1 MKGSSL
7 KIASTSGKGN
17 FQIKK
22 GSLPMFEVKYT
33 SWFSGHAQTRFKGI
47 SIEIKPGNFWQT
59 KFMITRNGVEA
70 GEMVFHTKGFITIHL
85 FEGFSGHAANFQF
98 KPKGFWKSH
107 YLLLDEA
114 ENMVIRLHPKWVW
127 RKFSYDYEVEIQREA
142 YDEAFLTELLIYCGY
157 ACKIIQEKNAA
168 TTAAVT

>member
-1 MKGSSL
+1 MKAQSF
-7 KIASTSGKGN
+7 KIESTSGKGN

-33 SWFSGHAQTRFKGI
+33 SWFSGHAQTRFKGT
-47 SIEIKPGNFWQT
+47 SIEMKPGNFWQT
-59 KFMITRNGVEA
+59 KFMILRNGGEA
-70 GEMVFHTKGFITIHL
+70 GEMIFHTNGSVIIQL
-85 FEGFSGHAANFQF
+85 FEGFSGHAAKFQF

-114 ENMVIRLHPKWVW
+114 ENIVMRLQPKWVW
-127 RKFSYDYEVEIQREA
+127 RKFSYDYVVEMPDEI
-142 YDEAFLTELLIYCGY
+142 YDEELLTELLIYCGY
-157 ACKIIQEKNAA
+157 AAKVIQEKNAA

>member
-1 MKGSSL
+1 MKGQSL
-7 KIASTSGKGN
+7 KIESTSGRGN

-33 SWFSGHAQTRFKGI
+33 SWFSGHAQTRYKGA
-47 SIEIKPGNFWQT
+47 SIEIKPGNFWHS
-59 KFMITRNGVEA
+59 KFPVTINGTESGVL
-70 GEMVFHTKGFITIHL
+70 VFHSKGYFSIELFVENHGATKV
-85 FEGFSGHAANFQF
+85 FQF

-114 ENMVIRLHPKWVW
+114 ENILMRLHPKWVW
-127 RKFSYDYEVEIQREA
+127 RKFSYDYEVELL
-142 YDEAFLTELLIYCGY
+142 DESLDEEFLTELLIYCGY
-157 ACKIIQEKNAA
+157 ACKVIQEKRAA